1 MHDVGQLMLFIP
13 HQWHINCML
22 MRESDCVA
30 EQDC

>member
-1 MHDVGQLMLFIP
+1 MYLMLFIL

-22 MRESDCVA
+22 MRESDYIA